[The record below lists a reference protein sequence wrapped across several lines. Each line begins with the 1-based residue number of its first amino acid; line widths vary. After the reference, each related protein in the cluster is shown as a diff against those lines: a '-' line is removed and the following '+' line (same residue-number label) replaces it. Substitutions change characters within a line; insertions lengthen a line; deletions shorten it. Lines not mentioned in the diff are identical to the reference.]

1 METPFLDRLGPQLQA
16 AFLAASTGRAYDEG
30 QEVYRA
36 GDRADFLLLLGRG
49 RVAMRVVSPGGR
61 RATVQVHGPGSLVGE
76 LALVRRDPEARRP
89 MTMLALEP
97 VRCRVLTRD
106 AFEQLCARHP
116 AVRDTVMELVA
127 DRNIRLGRL
136 LLEAMYDP
144 LDRRVVARLLELVD
158 TYPPATQGDPPVIR
172 LTQGQIADL
181 VGGTR
186 PSVNQVLQRLQHDG
200 LLELGRG
207 RVTVLRPADL
217 RARLDAG

>member
-16 AFLAASTGRAYDEG
+16 VFLAATTARAYDEG

-36 GDRADFLLLLGRG
+36 GDPADFLLLLGRG

-61 RATVQVHGPGSLVGE
+61 RATVQIHGPGSLVGE
-76 LALVRRDPEARRP
+76 LALVRRDPDARRP

-97 VRCRVLTRD
+97 VRSRVLTRD
-106 AFEQLCARHP
+106 AFEQLCAQHP
-116 AVRDTVMELVA
+116 AVWDAVVDLVA
-127 DRNIRLGRL
+127 DRNVRLGRL

-144 LDRRVVARLLELVD
+144 LDRRVAARLLELVD
-158 TYPPATQGDPPVIR
+158 IYPPPAAGGSSVIR
-172 LTQGQIADL
+172 LTQGQIADV

-186 PSVNQVLQRLQHDG
+186 PSVNQVLQRLQREG

-207 RVTVLRPADL
+207 RVTVERPGDL
-217 RARLDAG
+217 RARLAAS

>member
-16 AFLAASTGRAYDEG
+16 AFLAATTGRSYSPGD
-30 QEVYRA
+30 EVYRA
-36 GDRADFLLLLGRG
+36 GDRGDFLLLLGRG

-76 LALVRRDPEARRP
+76 LALVRRDPQARRP

-97 VRCRVLTRD
+97 VRSRVLTRE
-106 AFEQLCARHP
+106 AFDQLCDQHP
-116 AVRDTVMELVA
+116 AVRDAVVELVA
-127 DRNIRLGRL
+127 DRNVRLGRL

-144 LDRRVVARLLELVD
+144 LDRRVTARLLELVD
-158 TYPPATQGDPPVIR
+158 TYPPAVDGGPSVIR
-172 LTQGQIADL
+172 LTQGQIADV

-186 PSVNQVLQRLQHDG
+186 PSVNQVLQRLQRDG

-207 RVTVLRPADL
+207 RVTVPRPADL
-217 RARLDAG
+217 QVRLAAS